1 MAKNSERRYIKAIL
15 TNCNTVWI
23 TYESTFADVTEYSL
37 MLSRMAESLVS
48 ASKPFLE
55 EFRSIRNPT
64 NTGLPISIKPFTYL
78 RDEQGLRATTS
89 LFKRIV
95 PRIKSG

>member
-1 MAKNSERRYIKAIL
+1 MKHTRRSTRSHMTSRL
-15 TNCNTVWI
+15 TADQSTV
-23 TYESTFADVTEYSL
+23 TVDSPSGSHHKHFDFV
-37 MLSRMAESLVS
+37 
-48 ASKPFLE
+48 
-55 EFRSIRNPT
+55 
-64 NTGLPISIKPFTYL
+64 GLYDRYVAYL